1 MVRRWIRGL
10 LVTVIVGFVVA
21 TAVGSAAAP
30 LAALLPSTSISAD
43 LGSVHIQLA
52 I

>member
-1 MVRRWIRGL
+1 MLRRWIRGVW
-10 LVTVIVGFVVA
+10 VTVIVGFVVA

-30 LAALLPSTSISAD
+30 LAVLLPSTSISAD
-43 LGSVHIQLA
+43 LGAVRIQLA